1 MDHSTERS
9 CAIVCGTSIASI
21 ERSLI
26 SNDLCRC
33 STSASLACCTSS
45 CERRRERSIGL
56 ADAEHFPVGE
66 ALRTDRGPHAI
77 IPPDCR
83 TSVHQALGGCIESAH
98 VRACVGCAA
107 VADPHLGRIT
117 SVLQCADQLPP
128 RKRKSKHRQ
137 AAQAAVQAHICSR
150 PGRQR
155 LAGSRR
161 IRGAAVDVPRPA
173 DVAAKGRSSC
183 DTSYTG
189 QARTASAQN
198 APCCASRQGTTSHA
212 WVLACL
218 SFSRLGSSSRTL
230 CSMVSRATVSSSAC
244 VASMP

>member
-1 MDHSTERS
+1 MSLLMYVRVSAVRPWRIHTSVASHPCSSALISCPHANAKANTDRCRLSTMHAHIRS
-9 CAIVCGTSIASI
+9 CPS
-21 ERSLI
+21 
-26 SNDLCRC
+26 
-33 STSASLACCTSS
+33 
-45 CERRRERSIGL
+45 
-56 ADAEHFPVGE
+56 
-66 ALRTDRGPHAI
+66 
-77 IPPDCR
+77 
-83 TSVHQALGGCIESAH
+83 
-98 VRACVGCAA
+98 
-107 VADPHLGRIT
+107 
-117 SVLQCADQLPP
+117 
-128 RKRKSKHRQ
+128 RQ
-137 AAQAAVQAHICSR
+137 S
-150 PGRQR
+150 

-161 IRGAAVDVPRPA
+161 RRGAAVDVPRPA

-189 QARTASAQN
+189 QARTASVQT